1 MSMLVPGL
9 RVLATTFDA
18 FLVDVW
24 GVIHDG
30 DRPFE
35 GVLEALEAL
44 ARARRP
50 VVLVTNTSRTGELVV
65 RTLGAMGLDH
75 ALFHDV
81 VTAGDVTRAAL
92 VARDPAVF
100 AGLPAAPR
108 CYHLGDESYVPW
120 LFELGLDF
128 TDDVAVADLVLATGA
143 FDNAAALAAA
153 RELLA
158 PAAARNAPLVC
169 TNPDRIIPSA
179 KGMRLGPGAIAR
191 AYGELGAPT
200 FLYGKPHAP
209 IYAEARRR
217 LSFLDP
223 SARLIAIGD
232 TLETDVRGAADAR
245 IPSALVV
252 GSGVHAAELGSADES
267 VLRTFFE
274 REGMAPELVL
284 PRFAW

>member
-1 MSMLVPGL
+1 MTMQVRGL

-24 GVIHDG
+24 GVLHDG
-30 DRPFE
+30 ERLFE
-35 GVLEALEAL
+35 GVLDALESL
-44 ARARRP
+44 AAAKRP
-50 VVLVTNTSRTGELVV
+50 VVLLTNTSRTGELVV
-65 RTLGAMGLDH
+65 ETLGKLGLDR

-92 VARDPAVF
+92 VARDPAIF
-100 AGLPAAPR
+100 AALPDAPR
-108 CYHLGDESYVPW
+108 CYHLGQESFVPW

-128 TDDVAVADLVLATGA
+128 TEDIAAADLVVATGA
-143 FDNAAALAAA
+143 FADAAAVAAA
-153 RELLA
+153 RDLLA

-179 KGMRLGPGAIAR
+179 KGPRLGPGAIAR

-209 IYAEARRR
+209 IYEEARRR
-217 LSFLDP
+217 LAFLDP
-223 SARLIAIGD
+223 SARILAIGD
-232 TLETDVRGAADAR
+232 TLETDVRGATGAR

-252 GSGVHAAELGSADES
+252 GSGVHAEALSAADDDA
-267 VLRTFFE
+267 LRTFFE
-274 REGMAPELVL
+274 QEGLAPELVL
-284 PRFAW
+284 RRFVW